1 MTLSGQTKRGDMTSG
16 NLDLFKM
23 ALGLEDPW
31 KVTRTDFNPEGGR
44 LDLYLDFPRGAAFL
58 VPSRWLRPRGVSGA
72 DLVQVLAERHVAD
85 PMESVL
91 DGPVTAQRVGELVRT
106 GLGRAQR
113 GDRID
118 RLGGP
123 PCAVQA
129 PPATDDLD
137 RLRGVRKAQS
147 GGDGG
152 DFRLL

>member
-1 MTLSGQTKRGDMTSG
+1 
-16 NLDLFKM
+16 
-23 ALGLEDPW
+23 
-31 KVTRTDFNPEGGR
+31 
-44 LDLYLDFPRGAAFL
+44 
-58 VPSRWLRPRGVSGA
+58 
-72 DLVQVLAERHVAD
+72 
-85 PMESVL
+85 MESVL
-91 DGPVTAQRVGELVRT
+91 DGPVTAQRVGELGRT

-123 PCAVQA
+123 PRAVQA

-152 DFRLL
+152 DLQGAPFGPSVAGCASVVPDGDLAPGQGSESGVQAVSYTHLTLPTKRIV